1 MTPAE
6 EELTQLLY
14 DTCDCTKF
22 QPRQFDAMKKVVT
35 QDPWRIPSGGGCAGS
50 IRFGDLMLDVLAHQK
65 DKTAE
70 LSLAYFVQT
79 DRIHADHVISPAIC
93 YRKAEQKPI
102 ASAKELQTMTYDA
115 FLEKTIAQV
124 ASVVAKRESFREPAT
139 MDTGFWKIVD
149 LANRPTNTK
158 VTEQE
163 AQKELMQ
170 TMKTFLEKCRSV
182 GLSRAELNRVLKG
195 ASSNLLQDSE
205 HR

>member
-1 MTPAE
+1 
-6 EELTQLLY
+6 
-14 DTCDCTKF
+14 
-22 QPRQFDAMKKVVT
+22 MKKVVT

-102 ASAKELQTMTYDA
+102 ATAKELQTMTYDA

-124 ASVVAKRESFREPAT
+124 ASVVAERESFREPAT

-149 LANRPTNTK
+149 LANRPTNAK

>member
-149 LANRPTNTK
+149 LANRPTHAK

-163 AQKELMQ
+163 AQKELM

>member
-6 EELTQLLY
+6 DELTQLLY

-102 ASAKELQTMTYDA
+102 ATAKELQTMTYDA

-124 ASVVAKRESFREPAT
+124 ASVVAERESFREPAT

-149 LANRPTNTK
+149 LANRPTNAK